1 MTDCLRLTAYLGE
14 RQRVNSH
21 FAADEILDLF
31 SRRRVANSVL
41 LRGIAGFGAHHILRT
56 DESLTLS
63 EDPPVVIAAV
73 DVADVIAPL
82 ADDVAATI
90 PQGLVTVE
98 SARLLDA
105 PAVDSALPADAMVS
119 MSIALGRNR
128 HVNGV
133 PVFVAV
139 CDLLYRNHF
148 AGATALLGV
157 DGTSHGER
165 RRARFFGRN
174 LDVPLAIVAVGTV
187 AQMNSVFPALQT
199 ILDRPLLSVERVQL
213 CKRNGV
219 LLAEPGAEPRDL
231 ADRRSRLA
239 EAHRAHFRSHPP
251 RWRAHPPGTGSAAAG
266 IARRQRGDRAPR
278 NPRFSRRSSPARR
291 RTDPVRPAG
300 SGDDGGGRHPG
311 QHHAQLRNR
320 RRTHRRPWTRD
331 LPDRRRG
338 CDTSARADRWLNS
351 TWSYTRASPID
362 QLSASTVSRTT
373 ASSSAC
379 RLCRSCGIT
388 R

>member
-219 LLAEPGAEPRDL
+219 LLAEPGAPSPATWPTDGPGWQKL
-231 ADRRSRLA
+231 IVHTS
-239 EAHRAHFRSHPP
+239 EATRHDGVPIHRALVRRLRESRAANGATALRGIRGFHGDHPP
-251 RWRAHPPGTGSAAAG
+251 RGDALIQFGRQVPVMTVVVDTPANIMRSFEIVDELTADHGLVTCQTVGGAAIPRPGP
-266 IARRQRGDRAPR
+266 I
-278 NPRFSRRSSPARR
+278 
-291 RTDPVRPAG
+291 
-300 SGDDGGGRHPG
+300 GG
-311 QHHAQLRNR
+311 
-320 RRTHRRPWTRD
+320 
-331 LPDRRRG
+331 
-338 CDTSARADRWLNS
+338 
-351 TWSYTRASPID
+351 
-362 QLSASTVSRTT
+362 
-373 ASSSAC
+373 
-379 RLCRSCGIT
+379 
-388 R
+388 

>member
-1 MTDCLRLTAYLGE
+1 M
-14 RQRVNSH
+14 
-21 FAADEILDLF
+21 
-31 SRRRVANSVL
+31 
-41 LRGIAGFGAHHILRT
+41 
-56 DESLTLS
+56 
-63 EDPPVVIAAV
+63 
-73 DVADVIAPL
+73 
-82 ADDVAATI
+82 
-90 PQGLVTVE
+90 E

-219 LLAEPGAEPRDL
+219 LLAEPGALSPATWPTDGPGWQKL
-231 ADRRSRLA
+231 IVHTS
-239 EAHRAHFRSHPP
+239 EATRHDGVPIHRALVRRLRESRAANGRPRS
-251 RWRAHPPGTGSAAAG
+251 AESAV
-266 IARRQRGDRAPR
+266 
-278 NPRFSRRSSPARR
+278 SRRSSPRGDALIQFGRQVPVMTVVVDTPANIMRSFEIVDELTADHGLVTAR
-291 RTDPVRPAG
+291 PSAG
-300 SGDDGGGRHPG
+300 LRYLGPGRWVAELDVVVHPRQSYRSAVG
-311 QHHAQLRNR
+311 QHRQQNHGVVVGVQAVSFMRDHQVIPRCAEPLLVGGEQPHAPL
-320 RRTHRRPWTRD
+320 
-331 LPDRRRG
+331 
-338 CDTSARADRWLNS
+338 
-351 TWSYTRASPID
+351 
-362 QLSASTVSRTT
+362 
-373 ASSSAC
+373 
-379 RLCRSCGIT
+379 
-388 R
+388 